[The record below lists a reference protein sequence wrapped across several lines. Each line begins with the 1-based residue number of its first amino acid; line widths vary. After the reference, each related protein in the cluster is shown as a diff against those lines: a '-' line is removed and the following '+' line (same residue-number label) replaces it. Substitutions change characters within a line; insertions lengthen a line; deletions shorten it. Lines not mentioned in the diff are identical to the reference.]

1 MTLILYFL
9 AYQTAFLLGFIVG
22 RMGWMAKQQQPI
34 VVKNIME
41 SPRISDPIAVNFRA
55 NNVEPT
61 QAKKAEELSVIPA
74 VKKVVKIDDSTF
86 VTAVKADILERK
98 GSALGKESSVA
109 DNIGTSISKLAQLKK
124 NS

>member
-1 MTLILYFL
+1 MTLVLYFL
-9 AYQTAFLLGFIVG
+9 AYQTAFILGFIVG

-41 SPRISDPIAVNFRA
+41 SAGISGPVTVNSGM
-55 NNVEPT
+55 NNVESVQVRKTEESSAIPT
-61 QAKKAEELSVIPA
+61 

-86 VTAVKADILERK
+86 VTAVKADVLERK
-98 GSALGKESSVA
+98 GATLGKESSVA